1 MSTKR
6 FRLTKTAKIMIFVLI
21 IALLGGG
28 VFAGLKTGIVK
39 TGNKSEQEAE
49 KSNSSVNSNV
59 DTSNKETTTNT
70 NNKSETT
77 NVINLSLDEWVGYAT
92 ILQANGGLTTQPG
105 SIYDQLGIKVN
116 ISIINDATQSSNA
129 LIKGEL
135 DGAGYTIN
143 RLAFLSS
150 KFSSANVDVV
160 MPYITNYSNG
170 GDGIIALSSINTIED
185 LVDARIGVPQFSE
198 SQAMIVWFVNQSNLS
213 QEDKDK
219 IINNLILFET
229 PDEAAKA
236 FFAGK
241 IDVAGTWQPYLTQA
255 ENMTD
260 SHILFSTANSTK
272 LIMSGVI
279 FRDDFAKENPE
290 LVSKF
295 IDGTLQAIDSYDK
308 ELEVLRNSMP
318 MFNGMSDEDIVG
330 MTMDAALATWA
341 NNMDIL
347 KEDAKTIYSNMCD
360 VWTSIGEVADSSN
373 VDRLFDLTYMES
385 LRDKYETSIVNN
397 DSGNE
402 IKVSVTEDNKQ
413 EILDTTALL
422 TKSASVNFIINTA
435 KFTDTAEASQTL
447 NDFIDVAKMLDGT
460 IIQIE
465 GNTDPNPNT
474 DPTDEA
480 NIMLSKQRAET
491 VKQYFIANGISA
503 DRIIVVGNGS
513 SNPIVDNDTEEHRAM
528 NRRTDVSFKCIE

>member
-28 VFAGLKTGIVK
+28 VFVGLKTGLVK
-39 TGNKSEQEAE
+39 TDSKSEKEVEMSNTSVDSEVEVSDKKVDSNYENKSE
-49 KSNSSVNSNV
+49 N
-59 DTSNKETTTNT
+59 TNT
-70 NNKSETT
+70 
-77 NVINLSLDEWVGYAT
+77 INLSLDEWVGYAT

-116 ISIINDATQSSNA
+116 INIINDATQSSNA

-150 KFSSANVDVV
+150 KFSGANVDVV

-279 FRDDFAKENPE
+279 FRDDFAKKNPE

-373 VDRLFDLTYMES
+373 IDSLFDSTYMES

-397 DSGNE
+397 SSDNE
-402 IKVSVTEDNKQ
+402 SKVSVTEDNKQ

-480 NIMLSKQRAET
+480 NIMLSRQRAET

-513 SNPIVDNDTEEHRAM
+513 SNPIVENDTEEHRAM

>member
-6 FRLTKTAKIMIFVLI
+6 FRLTKTAKILIFVVI

-28 VFAGLKTGIVK
+28 VFAGLKTGLVK
-39 TGNKSEQEAE
+39 TGSKTEQKAE
-49 KSNSSVNSNV
+49 TTSSNV
-59 DTSNKETTTNT
+59 DNSASMSDKENTANT
-70 NNKSETT
+70 NNNSKNT

-116 ISIINDATQSSNA
+116 INIINDATQSSNA

-229 PDEAAKA
+229 PDETAKA

-279 FRDDFAKENPE
+279 FRDDFAKKNPE

-308 ELEVLRNSMP
+308 ELDVLRKSMP

-373 VDRLFDLTYMES
+373 VDKLFDATYMES
-385 LRDKYETSIVNN
+385 LRDKYETSIVNSN
-397 DSGNE
+397 SNNE
-402 IKVSVTEDNKQ
+402 SKISVTEDNEQ
-413 EILDTTALL
+413 EILDATALL

-447 NDFIDVAKMLDGT
+447 NDFIDVAKVLDGT

-480 NIMLSKQRAET
+480 NIMLSRQRAET

-513 SNPIVDNDTEEHRAM
+513 SNPIVENDTEEHRAM

>member
-6 FRLTKTAKIMIFVLI
+6 FRLTKTAKIMIFIVI

-28 VFAGLKTGIVK
+28 VFAGLKTGLVK
-39 TGNKSEQEAE
+39 TNTKADQKVEAPT
-49 KSNSSVNSNV
+49 SDTDNNVNVS
-59 DTSNKETTTNT
+59 DKKDTTNV
-70 NNKSETT
+70 NNNGSNT

-105 SIYDQLGIKVN
+105 SIYDNLGINVN
-116 ISIINDATQSSNA
+116 INIINDATQSSNA

-150 KFSSANVDVV
+150 KFSNANVDVV

-279 FRDDFAKENPE
+279 FRDDFAKANPE

-295 IDGTLQAIDSYDK
+295 IDGTLQAIDSYNK

-318 MFNGMSDEDIVG
+318 MFNGMSDDDIVG
-330 MTMDAALATWA
+330 MTMDAALATWN

-360 VWTSIGEVADSSN
+360 VWTSIGEIVDNSN
-373 VDRLFDLTYMES
+373 VDKVFDVTYMES
-385 LRDKYETSIVNN
+385 LREKYETSIVNN
-397 DSGNE
+397 TSGNGV
-402 IKVSVTEDNKQ
+402 KVAVTEDNKQ

-435 KFTDTAEASQTL
+435 KFTDTAEASKTL

-513 SNPIVDNDTEEHRAM
+513 SNPIVENDTEEHRAM